1 MARNAATQPSE
12 TPSSG
17 GRLSVVGIGP
27 GGPADRTHRAE
38 AAIAASDL
46 IVGYRGYLSR
56 IGDLIGDKETLSHGM
71 RQELA
76 RCRAALQAAQE
87 GWRVSLVSSG
97 DPGVYGMA
105 GLVLEVRSAEGFTVP
120 VEIVPG
126 VTAANTSAARAG
138 APLMLDYAVIS
149 LSDLLVP
156 LDRILSR
163 LEAVVAADIAVV
175 LYNPK
180 SHTRIEP
187 WNRALEILRTHRGP
201 ETPVSVAS
209 KLGSPEEQVTLVR
222 LADLDQLPV
231 DMNCVVTVGNNASQI
246 LGGYFVTPRGYRL

>member
-1 MARNAATQPSE
+1 
-12 TPSSG
+12 
-17 GRLSVVGIGP
+17 VVGIGP
-27 GGPADRTHRAE
+27 GGAADRTRRAE

-56 IGDLIGDKETLSHGM
+56 IGDLIGDKETLSHAM
-71 RQELA
+71 RQEVV
-76 RCRAALQAAQE
+76 RCRAALQAAQA
-87 GWRVSLVSSG
+87 GRKVCLVSSG

-126 VTAANTSAARAG
+126 VTAANTAAARAG

-180 SHTRIEP
+180 SHTRVEP
-187 WNRALEILRTHRGP
+187 WNRALAVLHAHREP
-201 ETPVSVAS
+201 DTPVSVAS
-209 KLGSPEEQVTLVR
+209 KLGSPEEQVTVAR
-222 LADLDQLPV
+222 LADLDQMPV
-231 DMNCVVTVGNNASQI
+231 DMTCVVTVGNSASRI
-246 LGGYFVTPRGYRL
+246 LDGFFVTSRGYRL